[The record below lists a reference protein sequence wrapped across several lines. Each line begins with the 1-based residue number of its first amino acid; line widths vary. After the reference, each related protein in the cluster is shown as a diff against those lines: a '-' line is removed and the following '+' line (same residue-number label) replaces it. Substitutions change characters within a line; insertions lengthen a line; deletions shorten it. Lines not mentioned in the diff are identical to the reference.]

1 MLFFFIIDKTSILK
15 KFFIILI
22 FFFFSFLIISQNIN
36 YKDRF
41 LTQTFGTFSKQNYN
55 IINYIKVSP
64 YGAHYDAA
72 IKIFKSNPLFGV
84 GLKNFRIESGKEKY
98 KDKDI
103 VFTNYRQSTHPHQ
116 IHFELLSETGL
127 VGYLSFFIFFYLF
140 LKRSIYIQL
149 KNKNLYHLSGI
160 LFILA
165 TFIPLIPSGSFFTTY
180 SAVIFWI
187 NFAVVESFNN

>member
-1 MLFFFIIDKTSILK
+1 MQQS
-15 KFFIILI
+15 KFLNQI
-22 FFFFSFLIISQNIN
+22 
-36 YKDRF
+36 
-41 LTQTFGTFSKQNYN
+41 
-55 IINYIKVSP
+55 
-64 YGAHYDAA
+64 
-72 IKIFKSNPLFGV
+72 LFGV

-98 KDKDI
+98 KDTNI
-103 VFTNYRQSTHPHQ
+103 IFTNFRQSTHPHQ

-140 LKRSIYIQL
+140 LKRSINIQL

-180 SAVIFWI
+180 SAAIFWI
-187 NFAVVESFNN
+187 NFAVVESFND